1 MLSSEREK
9 RDAAKAAA
17 DQLSAHARAAETKEK
32 QAEGEKKKAD
42 AQIAQ
47 LTAQLKAMTDERDGA
62 LADAEQKQGSL
73 NEQLAWRQAAN
84 EPTIT
89 FLQAMMA
96 HKLLTGCAPTSALG
110 DAEFTGLANVQKN
123 IESNKIPDLQRAARE
138 LAEVK
143 EGLQAAG
150 FLADAKVAVSANQVR
165 SRRRALAPRPGH
177 ARAVTLTTSRPAP
190 HPPARR
196 AQDARRGRARRT
208 ADGRARRRG
217 RGRGCAP
224 GRARGARGA
233 RAEVAELGPFRDQA
247 ERLAR
252 EREPNGRDRE
262 PRGQIRDVGGRVR
275 VARQAHQV
283 RGGRERDAQEEPR
296 GGREGARRDPEVGAR
311 DGEDARRVPHQG
323 ARPG

>member
-1 MLSSEREK
+1 MAGGTGSKGETEAMVDDVANNLKNITTLIPDLQRTLDQQKRANAELEREK

-47 LTAQLKAMTDERDGA
+47 LTAQLKAMTGERDGA

-73 NEQLAWRQAAN
+73 NEQLAWRQSAN

-110 DAEFTGLANVQKN
+110 DAEFAGLANVQKN

-165 SRRRALAPRPGH
+165 SRRRALAPVP
-177 ARAVTLTTSRPAP
+177 ATRAPSL
-190 HPPARR
+190 
-196 AQDARRGRARRT
+196 
-208 ADGRARRRG
+208 
-217 RGRGCAP
+217 
-224 GRARGARGA
+224 
-233 RAEVAELGPFRDQA
+233 
-247 ERLAR
+247 
-252 EREPNGRDRE
+252 
-262 PRGQIRDVGGRVR
+262 
-275 VARQAHQV
+275 
-283 RGGRERDAQEEPR
+283 
-296 GGREGARRDPEVGAR
+296 
-311 DGEDARRVPHQG
+311 
-323 ARPG
+323 